1 MRAVR
6 ADTPGPPDVL
16 HPVELPDPVPGPG
29 EVLIDVEVA
38 AITFVETQ
46 VRAGRSPRPGPS
58 PFPLVPG
65 NGVGGT
71 IVAAGPGVDRAV
83 VGRRVVSA
91 TGGSGGYAERVVVRA
106 AEPYDVPAGVDLRTA
121 VALLADGRTALGLA
135 RAADLGGG
143 DRVLVTAAGGG
154 VGSLLVQVA
163 RRAGASTVVALAGD
177 ERKRDLARSLGAD
190 VAVDY
195 RRAGWL
201 EEARAALRS
210 ADAGVGIGSDA
221 GSDAGSGVRTDVGV
235 DVAFDGVGGH
245 VGTGVVDLLAP
256 GARLVVHGMAGG
268 SLTRVEPAVATERS
282 LTVITLADVLPTPE
296 AVRAATADALA
307 AAAEGWLV
315 PTVGQTFP
323 LDRAADAHAAI
334 EARAALGKT
343 LLLTGRPSPAD
354 TPAAGGGR

>member
-1 MRAVR
+1 
-6 ADTPGPPDVL
+6 VL
-16 HPVELPDPVPGPG
+16 RPVELPEPVPGPG

-38 AITFVETQ
+38 AITFIETQ

-71 IVAAGPGVDRAV
+71 IVAVGPGVDDAA

-91 TGGSGGYAERVVVRA
+91 TGASGGYAERVVVGA
-106 AEPYDVPAGVDLRTA
+106 AEPYDVPARVDLRTA

-135 RAADLGGG
+135 RAADLGRG

-154 VGSLLVQVA
+154 VGSLLVQLA
-163 RRAGASTVVALAGD
+163 RRAGASAVVALAGD

-195 RRAGWL
+195 RRDGWVA
-201 EEARAALRS
+201 EARAALALAAPGAAGAPVG
-210 ADAGVGIGSDA
+210 ADGAGG
-221 GSDAGSGVRTDVGV
+221 GV
-235 DVAFDGVGGH
+235 DVAFDGVGGD
-245 VGTGVVDLLAP
+245 VGAGVVELLAP

-268 SLTRVEPAVATERS
+268 PFTRVDPAVAEDRG
-282 LTVITLADVLPTPE
+282 LTVLTLADVLPTPD

-307 AAAEGWLV
+307 AAAEGWLA
-315 PTVGQTFP
+315 PTIGQTFP

-334 EARAALGKT
+334 EARATLGKT
-343 LLLTGRPSPAD
+343 LLLTGRPTTAGTD
-354 TPAAGGGR
+354 AAGGGR

>member
-1 MRAVR
+1 VRAVR

-16 HPVELPDPVPGPG
+16 RPVELPDPVPGPG
-29 EVLIDVEVA
+29 EVLIDVDVA
-38 AITFVETQ
+38 AITFIETQ

-71 IVAAGPGVDRAV
+71 IVAVGPGVDDAV

-91 TGGSGGYAERVVVRA
+91 TGGSRGYAERVIVGA

-135 RAADLGGG
+135 RAADLGRG

-154 VGSLLVQVA
+154 VGSLLVQLA
-163 RRAGASTVVALAGD
+163 RRARASAVVALAGD
-177 ERKRDLARSLGAD
+177 ERKRDHARSLGAD

-195 RRAGWL
+195 RRAGWVA
-201 EEARAALRS
+201 EARAAL
-210 ADAGVGIGSDA
+210 APGG
-221 GSDAGSGVRTDVGV
+221 GV
-235 DVAFDGVGGH
+235 DVAFDGVGGD
-245 VGTGVVDLLAP
+245 VGAGVVELLAP

-268 SLTRVEPAVATERS
+268 PFTQVDPAVAGDRR
-282 LTVITLADVLPTPE
+282 LTVLTLADVLPTPD

-307 AAAEGWLV
+307 AAAEGWLA
-315 PTVGQTFP
+315 PTIGQTFP

-334 EARAALGKT
+334 ESRATLGKT
-343 LLLTGRPSPAD
+343 LLLTGGPTEAGPVAPGR
-354 TPAAGGGR
+354 AGGR